1 MNPFVTALLVFT
13 GVSIFVMQMQG
24 RLGMFPRLKRDVR
37 WDRPL
42 ERLWALVQFGFGQK
56 RMLDPE
62 EFLPGLMHFFIF
74 GAFLVLLFRTIMLFA
89 MGFSTGALEVLST
102 PAHPFWADHPAVSG
116 VFDVFVLVKDLVAA
130 GALAGCA
137 YFFYLRSR

>member
-1 MNPFVTALLVFT
+1 MNPFVTALLLFT

-24 RLGMFPRLKRDVR
+24 RLGVLWKLKRDVR

-62 EFLPGLMHFFIF
+62 ELLPGLMHVAIF
-74 GAFLVLLFRTIMLFA
+74 AAFMVLAVRTVMLFT
-89 MGFSTGALEVLST
+89 MGFSSTTLEVLST
-102 PAHPFWADHPAVSG
+102 PAHPFWGAHGGLSG
-116 VFDVFVLVKDLVAA
+116 LLDVYVLVKDLVAA
-130 GALAGCA
+130 AAI
-137 YFFYLRSR
+137 